1 MWFAEQ
7 HGEKIA
13 AEMGIDLSTAAVDLD
28 GLRASIGVDPSVQ
41 TMTHR
46 ELQERRA
53 IIRKRFEEDRPKLRA
68 RRRKARSK
76 P

>member
-1 MWFAEQ
+1 
-7 HGEKIA
+7 GEKIA
-13 AEMGIDLSTAAVDLD
+13 AEMGIDISTAAVDLD
-28 GLRASIGVDPSVQ
+28 GLRASIGVDASVQ

-53 IIRKRFEEDRPKLRA
+53 TIRKRFEEDRPSLRS
-68 RRRKARSK
+68 RRRRPKAK